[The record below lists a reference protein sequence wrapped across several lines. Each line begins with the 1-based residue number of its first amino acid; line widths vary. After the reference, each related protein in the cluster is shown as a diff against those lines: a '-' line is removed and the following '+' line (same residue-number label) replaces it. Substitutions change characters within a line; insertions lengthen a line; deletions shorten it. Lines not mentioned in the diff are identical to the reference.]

1 MQLDTRIPMMMGQA
15 KPIRFQ
21 PESQLESLAAIAPG
35 INAMRQMQAQEAE
48 LADAARKRQAFRQF
62 QDEVSKAFPG
72 GVRELAQVFVTKGVT
87 QQHFETGQKL
97 LQMMLE
103 QERQDAAEKQWQE
116 RFGGIAGTPTPDQIS
131 QMALSGQRGLE
142 VAGRLAGRYVPVGQ
156 NVLDKFTGQIMP
168 APPKEAPANALVPGA
183 APAAPA
189 AGGMGAD
196 QRARYLAQRGF
207 EEVGGQVRFIPG
219 GPADPDV
226 IRRQTEARRP
236 LPPGPEGTPAQQ
248 QRAQSRSEAQQQLS
262 QELQTVLGYYNE
274 LSKMGAMTSPERST
288 AENVIAAARA
298 TGPGQAAERFAG
310 TRAQTLR
317 DNIANA
323 RLRILNHVKNATGAT
338 ASQMNSNVEFQ
349 TWLNALTSPG
359 QSIETVRETLKQ
371 LDAVL
376 GSVRA
381 QVQREAQGAAP
392 APAPAPAPAARPGAA
407 APAPART
414 GGTRREIAPG
424 VFVTERP

>member
-1 MQLDTRIPMMMGQA
+1 MQLDTRLPLLAAQQPA
-15 KPIRFQ
+15 LQFQ
-21 PESQLESLAAIAPG
+21 PETRLESLGKIAPA
-35 INAMRQMQAQEAE
+35 INAMRQMQVSQMEAAEAQ
-48 LADAARKRQAFRQF
+48 RKRQAFQEF
-62 QDEVSKAFPG
+62 QAEVSQAFPG
-72 GVRELAQVFVTKGVT
+72 GVKDLARVFITKGMT
-87 QQHFETGQKL
+87 PQHFEVGQKL
-97 LQMMLE
+97 LQILQE
-103 QERQDAAEKQWQE
+103 QEKQDAAEEQWRE
-116 RFGGIAGTPTPDQIS
+116 KFGGITGTPTPEQLS
-131 QMALSGQRGLE
+131 QMALSGKRGLE
-142 VAGRLAGRYVPVGQ
+142 VTGQFAGRYVPVGQ

-168 APPKEAPANALVPGA
+168 APPKEVPANALVPRT
-183 APAAPA
+183 APA
-189 AGGMGAD
+189 AGMSVD
-196 QRARYLAQRGF
+196 QKTRMLNARGY
-207 EEVGGQVRFIPG
+207 EEVDGKVRPIPG
-219 GPADPDV
+219 GFADPEV
-226 IRRQTEARRP
+226 IRRQAEARRA
-236 LPPGPEGTPAQQ
+236 PPPSPEGTPAQQ

-274 LSKMGAMTSPERST
+274 LGQMGAMTSPERST
-288 AENVIAAARA
+288 AANVIAAARA
-298 TGPGQAAERFAG
+298 TGPGQTAERFAG

-376 GSVRA
+376 GSVRT

-392 APAPAPAPAARPGAA
+392 APAPARPGAA
-407 APAPART
+407 ATAPART
-414 GGTRREIAPG
+414 GGARREIAPG